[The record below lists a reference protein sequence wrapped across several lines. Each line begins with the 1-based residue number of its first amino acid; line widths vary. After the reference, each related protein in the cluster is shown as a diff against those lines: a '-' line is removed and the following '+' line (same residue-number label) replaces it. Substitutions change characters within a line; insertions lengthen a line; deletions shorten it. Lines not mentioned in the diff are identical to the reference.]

1 MTKSRVLSSERAREA
16 GPDSV
21 PHSTVRHD
29 VTLRDCVRRFAD
41 TRTGVVLFVDDDGR
55 FAGLLTA
62 GDAFRLLAAGV
73 ELDAAVRAHVNTAP
87 ITVTTEVTNAE
98 ILRLMT
104 VRGVAHVPVLRADGT
119 IARLATQS
127 SLLQERILRNHAVI
141 MAGGDGLRLRPLTDD
156 LPKALVEINGRPLL
170 ELLIDRL
177 RTFGILDITLC
188 IRYRGDKIRARFGD
202 GSAHRVNIRYVQE
215 HEPLGTCGALSLI
228 TEQWTEPFF
237 VMNCDVLSDVDLVS
251 MHQFH
256 LLNGCDLT
264 VAVADRAFEVPFGIV
279 EVDHERVVRL
289 SEKPKLKFS
298 VNAGIYLLDP
308 EVKRA
313 VPVNRRY
320 DMTDLIGDLLR
331 QDRIV
336 GSFPIRSAWLD
347 VGDATALRRAEQDA
361 RDA

>member
-1 MTKSRVLSSERAREA
+1 MNARLLASDRALDPASDSS
-16 GPDSV
+16 P
-21 PHSTVRHD
+21 PSTVRHD

-41 TRTGVVLFVDDDGR
+41 TRTGVVLFVDDDTR
-55 FAGLLTA
+55 FVGLLTA

-73 ELDAAVRAHVNTAP
+73 DLDAPVRAHVNTAP
-87 ITVTTEVTNAE
+87 ITVMTDVSNAE

-104 VRGVAHVPVLRADGT
+104 VRGVAHVPVLRPDGT
-119 IARLATQS
+119 VDRLATQAA
-127 SLLQERILRNHAVI
+127 LLQERILRNHAVI

-170 ELLIDRL
+170 ELLLDRL
-177 RTFGILDITLC
+177 RAFGILDVTLC
-188 IRYRGDKIRARFGD
+188 IRYRGDKIRDRFGD
-202 GSAHRVNIRYVQE
+202 GAAHRLNIRYVEEQ
-215 HEPLGTCGALSLI
+215 EPLGTCGALSLI
-228 TEQWTEPFF
+228 AEEWTDPFF

-251 MHQFH
+251 MHRFH

-264 VAVADRAFEVPFGIV
+264 VAVADRSFEVPFGIV

-298 VNAGIYLLDP
+298 VNAGIYLLNP

-320 DMTDLIGDLLR
+320 DMTDLIGDLLHR
-331 QDRIV
+331 ERIV

-347 VGDATALRRAEQDA
+347 VGDASALRRAEQDA

>member
-1 MTKSRVLSSERAREA
+1 VTNSRLLASERTIEPAA
-16 GPDSV
+16 DGAL
-21 PHSTVRHD
+21 HSTVRHD
-29 VTLRDCVRRFAD
+29 VTLGDCVRRFAD

-73 ELDAAVRAHVNTAP
+73 GLDAPVRSHVNMTA
-87 ITVTTEVTNAE
+87 ITVSTDVTNAE

-104 VRGVAHVPVLRADGT
+104 VRGVAHVPVLRRDGT
-119 IARLATQS
+119 IDRLATQTA
-127 SLLQERILRNHAVI
+127 LLQERILRNHAVI
-141 MAGGDGLRLRPLTDD
+141 MAGGDGLRLRPLTEDV
-156 LPKALVEINGRPLL
+156 PKALVEINGRPLL
-170 ELLIDRL
+170 EILIDRL
-177 RTFGILDITLC
+177 RAFGILDITLC
-188 IRYRGDKIRARFGD
+188 IRYRGEKIRARFGD
-202 GSAHRVNIRYVQE
+202 GAAHRVNIRYVEEQ
-215 HEPLGTCGALSLI
+215 EPLGTCGALSLLN
-228 TEQWTEPFF
+228 EPPAEPFF

-251 MHQFH
+251 MYKFHQ
-256 LLNGCDLT
+256 LNGCDLT

-298 VNAGIYLLDP
+298 VNAGIYLLNP
-308 EVKRA
+308 GVQRA

-320 DMTDLIGDLLR
+320 DMTDLIGDLLGR
-331 QDRIV
+331 ERIV

-347 VGDATALRRAEQDA
+347 VGDPTALRRAEQDT

>member
-1 MTKSRVLSSERAREA
+1 VTHSRLLSDRGLDPATE
-16 GPDSV
+16 GV
-21 PHSTVRHD
+21 PPSTVRHD

-41 TRTGVVLFVDDDGR
+41 TRTGVVLFVDDDAR
-55 FAGLLTA
+55 FVGLLTA

-73 ELDAAVRAHVNTAP
+73 GLDAPVRAHVNTAA

-104 VRGVAHVPVLRADGT
+104 VRGVAHVPVLRPDGT
-119 IARLATQS
+119 IERLATQTA
-127 SLLQERILRNHAVI
+127 LLQERILRNHAVI

-156 LPKALVEINGRPLL
+156 LPKALVEINGRSLL
-170 ELLIDRL
+170 EMLIDRL
-177 RTFGILDITLC
+177 RSFGILDITLC

-202 GSAHRVNIRYVQE
+202 GAAHRVNIRYVQE
-215 HEPLGTCGALSLI
+215 EEPLGTCGALSLI
-228 TEQWTEPFF
+228 TEEWSEPFF

-251 MHQFH
+251 MHKFH

-298 VNAGIYLLDP
+298 VNAGMYLLNPD
-308 EVKRA
+308 VKLA
-313 VPVNRRY
+313 VPLNRRY
-320 DMTDLIGDLLR
+320 DMTDLISDLLKR
-331 QDRIV
+331 DRIV

>member
-1 MTKSRVLSSERAREA
+1 MTNSRLLSSDRSLDPAAE
-16 GPDSV
+16 GV
-21 PHSTVRHD
+21 PPSTVRHD

-55 FAGLLTA
+55 FVGLLTA

-73 ELDAAVRAHVNTAP
+73 DLDARVRSHVNTAA

-104 VRGVAHVPVLRADGT
+104 VRGVAHVPVLRPDGT
-119 IARLATQS
+119 IERLATQTA
-127 SLLQERILRNHAVI
+127 LLQERILRNHAVI

-156 LPKALVEINGRPLL
+156 LPKALVEINGRSLL
-170 ELLIDRL
+170 EMLIDRL
-177 RTFGILDITLC
+177 RGFGILDITLC
-188 IRYRGDKIRARFGD
+188 IRYHGDKIRARFGD
-202 GSAHRVNIRYVQE
+202 GAAHRVNIRYVQE
-215 HEPLGTCGALSLI
+215 QEPLGTCGALSLI
-228 TEQWTEPFF
+228 AEQWTEPFF

-251 MHQFH
+251 MHKFH

-298 VNAGIYLLDP
+298 VNAGIYLLNPD
-308 EVKRA
+308 VKRA
-313 VPVNRRY
+313 VPINRRY
-320 DMTDLIGDLLR
+320 DMTDLISDLLKR
-331 QDRIV
+331 DRIV